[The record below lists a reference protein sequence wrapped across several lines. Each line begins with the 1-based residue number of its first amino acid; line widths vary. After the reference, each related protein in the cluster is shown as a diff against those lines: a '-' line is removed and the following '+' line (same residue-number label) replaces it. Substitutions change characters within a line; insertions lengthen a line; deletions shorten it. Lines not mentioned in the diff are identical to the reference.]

1 MNKQRSAFVAYPSR
15 PEEVG
20 RCINNVAQRLAGR
33 LNMATWEQNDIAG
46 RPLVAPIFEG
56 ITQNDLLIADIT
68 SLNFNVTYEIGY
80 AIGVR
85 KRAFLIKHAEINE
98 GVAEARKVG
107 IFDTLGYETY
117 RDADELLLKLSQPV
131 DLSALSVTRIVDSKA
146 PLYVLETPVR
156 TEGLGH
162 IIARVKKARVNYRSF
177 TPSEHSRL
185 AAVEAVQH
193 VANSFGVLIPLLP
206 GTFKDS
212 QIHNIRA
219 AFVAGLAHGMQ
230 KITLMLQSGDEP
242 VPLDVRDFV
251 KSWRHPNEIDDHV
264 EMLAKDIF
272 EQLQT
277 ADSLELPE
285 TALLPSLSFGDP
297 MAENEFQTLGSYFLE
312 TDQYQ
317 RTLRGEVNLVV
328 GRKGTGKTALFSQ
341 VRNRLRQVRQNIIVD
356 LKPEGYQ
363 LLKLKEEVLRYLG
376 QGARHH
382 LVTAFW
388 EYLLYLEVCY
398 KVLEK
403 DRDRHLRDHR
413 LTIPY
418 RELWASYYR
427 QSERSQGDFSERLH
441 ALSNRISTAYLSKH
455 GTTEGVRLT
464 SGEVTELVHRYDVTA
479 LKQELSRYLSFKAG
493 VWILFDNLDRG
504 WPAHG
509 LTEDDILV
517 VRTLIDASRKVQRA
531 MQRDGHDFHCVIFLR
546 NDVYQLLMDESSDF
560 GKEMRASLDWSDSD
574 QLRELVRMRLASN
587 EAIPVDVEF
596 DPVWREICVS
606 HIDGTE
612 SSQYLIERC
621 LMRPRNL
628 LKIIGHCRGS
638 AVNLHHTQIEE
649 EDIRKGLTTYSTDL
663 LIEIDQELT
672 DIDSRAAGLIYV
684 FLNEQSALSRD
695 DLEVLIDIK
704 RVSSEHVDRIIEF
717 LIYYGFLGIRIGTA
731 DPRYIHEV
739 GYDMKVM
746 EISIEKHANALKYTV
761 NPAFWPALAI
771 YESAQ

>member
-1 MNKQRSAFVAYPSR
+1 M
-15 PEEVG
+15 
-20 RCINNVAQRLAGR
+20 
-33 LNMATWEQNDIAG
+33 
-46 RPLVAPIFEG
+46 
-56 ITQNDLLIADIT
+56 
-68 SLNFNVTYEIGY
+68 
-80 AIGVR
+80 
-85 KRAFLIKHAEINE
+85 
-98 GVAEARKVG
+98 
-107 IFDTLGYETY
+107 
-117 RDADELLLKLSQPV
+117 
-131 DLSALSVTRIVDSKA
+131 
-146 PLYVLETPVR
+146 
-156 TEGLGH
+156 GH

-193 VANSFGVLIPLLP
+193 VANSHGVLIPLLP
-206 GTFKDS
+206 HTVKDS
-212 QIHNIRA
+212 KVHNIRA
-219 AFVAGLAHGMQ
+219 AFVAGLAHGM
-230 KITLMLQSGDEP
+230 KKVTLMLQSGDQP

-251 KSWRHPNEIDDHV
+251 RSWRHPKEIDEHI
-264 EMLAKDIF
+264 ETLARDIF

-277 ADSLELPE
+277 ADSLELP
-285 TALLPSLSFGDP
+285 ASGLLASLSFGDP

-341 VRNRLRQVRQNIIVD
+341 VRNRLRRERQNIVVD
-356 LKPEGYQ
+356 LKPEGFQ
-363 LLKLKEEVLRYLG
+363 LIKLKEEVLKYLA
-376 QGARHH
+376 QGARQH

-403 DRDRHLRDHR
+403 DRVRHLRDHL
-413 LTIPY
+413 LTRPY
-418 RELWASYYR
+418 RELWGSYHR
-427 QSERSQGDFSERLH
+427 ESQDTQGDFSERLQE
-441 ALSNRISTAYLSKH
+441 LSNRISTAYLSTH
-455 GTTEGVRLT
+455 GTTDGVQLT
-464 SGEVTELVHRYDVTA
+464 SGEVTELVHRYDVSA
-479 LKQELSRYLSFKAG
+479 LKDQLSHYLSFKAG

-509 LTEDDILV
+509 LTPDDILI
-517 VRTLIDASRKVQRA
+517 VRALIDASRKVQRS

-560 GKEMRASLDWSDSD
+560 GKEMRASLDWSDPD

-587 EAIPVDVEF
+587 EAVPANVQF
-596 DPVWREICVS
+596 DRMWREICVS

-628 LKIIGHCRGS
+628 LKIIAHCRGS

-649 EDIRKGLTTYSTDL
+649 EDIRKGLKGYSTDL
-663 LIEIDQELT
+663 LIDIDQELT
-672 DIDSRAAGLIYV
+672 DIDNRATRLIYV
-684 FLNEQSALSRD
+684 FLNEQSDVSRD

-704 RVSSEHVDRIIEF
+704 GVPSEHIDHIVEF
-717 LIYYGFLGIRIGTA
+717 LVYYGFLGIRIGTA
-731 DPRYIHEV
+731 DPKYIHDV
-739 GYDMKVM
+739 GYDMKIM
-746 EISIEKHANALKYTV
+746 QTSIEKHANALRYVV

-771 YESAQ
+771 NQPA